1 MVTFEGTADDVDVA
15 NETLTVAWESDQD
28 GIFGASA
35 PDVNGTIA
43 FDYDGL
49 TLNTHLITMTVSDER
64 GETCADTVTLEI
76 GTPPEVTIDTPA
88 DGSLLNDDIAASFS
102 ATVSDQKDAA
112 DALTVRWESDVDGVL
127 FEGFASSGLTA
138 VLDVDTL
145 SLGNHTIALFV
156 TDTDGLQ
163 NSASIAITMNGLP
176 SAPVIDIDPS
186 APLTTD
192 TLAVTLVTPSVDPE
206 SETVTYTYEWSIDGV
221 VSTTHTSDTI
231 DPADTAQDHLLRF
244 VVTPADP
251 PSASTSATASVTI
264 GNSTPSLTAVDIT
277 PDTGVTT
284 STELTCAYTANDA
297 DGDTLTPTFAWTSS
311 AGTALGTSATL
322 TLDPADIAPT
332 DTVTCVVTIEDTD
345 GATATLSDSVTVD
358 NTAPEVT
365 SVTITPSTGVTTAT
379 TLTCAA
385 VVSDDDG
392 ETPSLAYTWTD
403 TSGTTLGST
412 DSLNLTQLTK
422 PNETITCSVTA
433 TDAYSGTDSD
443 SASVSVE
450 NTNPTIDS
458 ISVTPNSG
466 VTTSERLTCTA
477 TASDA
482 DGGSPTITYAWTNG
496 TGTSLGT
503 GSILDLTPTTVVP
516 GDTVQCEATATDV
529 DSGTAKST
537 ASVSV
542 VNTDPVVN
550 SVLITPNSGVTT
562 STSLT
567 CAATATDAD
576 GGSPSLDYAW
586 STTGGVALGTG
597 TTVTLSATLVQPTD
611 SVLCTVTAKDTDGGE
626 DTLSDSITVDN
637 TPPVITTHQI
647 TPATGIK
654 TDTTLTASL
663 PPRMPMEKP
672 QR

>member
-1 MVTFEGTADDVDVA
+1 MDK
-15 NETLTVAWESDQD
+15 Q
-28 GIFGASA
+28 
-35 PDVNGTIA
+35 
-43 FDYDGL
+43 
-49 TLNTHLITMTVSDER
+49 R
-64 GETCADTVTLEI
+64 G
-76 GTPPEVTIDTPA
+76 
-88 DGSLLNDDIAASFS
+88 
-102 ATVSDQKDAA
+102 
-112 DALTVRWESDVDGVL
+112 
-127 FEGFASSGLTA
+127 
-138 VLDVDTL
+138 
-145 SLGNHTIALFV
+145 
-156 TDTDGLQ
+156 
-163 NSASIAITMNGLP
+163 
-176 SAPVIDIDPS
+176 
-186 APLTTD
+186 
-192 TLAVTLVTPSVDPE
+192 
-206 SETVTYTYEWSIDGV
+206 Y
-221 VSTTHTSDTI
+221 
-231 DPADTAQDHLLRF
+231 
-244 VVTPADP
+244 
-251 PSASTSATASVTI
+251 
-264 GNSTPSLTAVDIT
+264 
-277 PDTGVTT
+277 
-284 STELTCAYTANDA
+284 
-297 DGDTLTPTFAWTSS
+297 S
-311 AGTALGTSATL
+311 AGDFSDL

-412 DSLNLTQLTK
+412 DSLSLTPSLTK

-611 SVLCTVTAKDTDGGE
+611 SVLCTVTAKIRMEGRTRCP
-626 DTLSDSITVDN
+626 
-637 TPPVITTHQI
+637 TPSRWTIRHPSSRR
-647 TPATGIK
+647 IK
-654 TDTTLTASL
+654 SHRPQAL
-663 PPRMPMEKP
+663 KP
-672 QR
+672 IQH